1 MAENEMEAG
10 FRPMTGVADV
20 VVVGATVVVGDVSIW
35 FSPGIEAE
43 SFCMPRPLDELPPV
57 VDEPGAATPDSADRP
72 DDVDVVGLEKA
83 PANDD
88 DVVVVVVEV
97 FAGATV
103 LDVVEFRVVDSLV

>member
-1 MAENEMEAG
+1 MEAG
-10 FRPMTGVADV
+10 FRPMTGVAD

-35 FSPGIEAE
+35 FSPGMEAE
-43 SFCMPRPLDELPPV
+43 SFCMPRPPDELPPAL
-57 VDEPGAATPDSADRP
+57 DEPGAATPDSADRP

-97 FAGATV
+97 FAGVSAV
-103 LDVVEFRVVDSLV
+103 LDVIEFKAVESLV